1 MVNTMNIVP
10 IMVPA
15 ESLVSKMEEATPP
28 QPTTPERTVT
38 DHPIRLSMPL
48 DASSKRVIPVYPDR
62 KLARRDSIDR
72 REAML
77 KGKEGSRQRRR
88 WENGRLSPLEHHEW
102 DQVEPSRPLT

>member
-1 MVNTMNIVP
+1 MVNTMHIVP

-15 ESLVSKMEEATPP
+15 DSVVSKMEEATP
-28 QPTTPERTVT
+28 QPTTPERPIA
-38 DHPIRLSMPL
+38 DHSIRLSVPL

-88 WENGRLSPLEHHEW
+88 WENGRLPPPSLSNTMG
-102 DQVEPSRPLT
+102 DQVETSR